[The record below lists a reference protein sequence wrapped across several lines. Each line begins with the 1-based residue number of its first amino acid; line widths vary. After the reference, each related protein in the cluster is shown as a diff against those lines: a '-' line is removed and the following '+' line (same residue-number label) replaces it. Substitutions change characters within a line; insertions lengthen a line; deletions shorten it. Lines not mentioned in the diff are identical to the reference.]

1 MSILPLESAADPAVY
16 GGKAAHLGAALR
28 AGLPVPPGYAVSV
41 DALARVEAGDAGT
54 HARLH
59 AIFEELGPPVAA
71 RSSAVGEDAEEA
83 SFAGQHVTALNL
95 TTPHAVIDGLRRVY
109 ESAHTEAALGYR
121 KKKGIVA
128 PIQVAAVVQK
138 LVDPIC
144 AGVLFTKNPVTG
156 AHEHVIEAAWGLG
169 ETVVAG
175 LVTPDHYRVGRDGR
189 VLEVRPGEKDLA
201 VRRSA
206 SGGTEEVDVDPLL
219 MHARCLD
226 DAWLGRLHDLATR
239 CEAHFGASLDLEWAR
254 VGDTLYLLQTR
265 PISTGRS

>member
-1 MSILPLESAADPAVY
+1 VSIVPLESATAPAVY

-41 DALARVEAGDAGT
+41 DALARVEAGDAAT
-54 HARLH
+54 HARIH
-59 AIFEELGPPVAA
+59 EIFVQLGPPVAA

-83 SFAGQHVTALNL
+83 SFAGQHITALNL
-95 TTPHAVIDGLRRVY
+95 MDEAAVVDGLRRVY
-109 ESAHTEAALGYR
+109 ESAHTDAALAYR

-144 AGVLFTKNPVTG
+144 AGVLFTRNPVTG

-175 LVTPDHYRVGRDGR
+175 LVTPDHYRVARDGR
-189 VLEVRPGEKDLA
+189 ILEARAGEKDLA
-201 VRRSA
+201 VRRSPD
-206 SGGTEEVDVDPLL
+206 GGTEEVDVAPHLV
-219 MHARCLD
+219 HARCLD
-226 DAWLGRLHDLATR
+226 DAWLGRLHDLANR
-239 CEAHFGASLDLEWAR
+239 CEAHFGENLDLEWAR
-254 VGDTLYLLQTR
+254 VGDVLYLLQSR